1 MKSFQELLDDTRE
14 IFEGIPE
21 DGGNGYINIDRDLL
35 PNMLEVAKNA
45 YEIENLV
52 TLLSSDE
59 GVEIEGCSDPIK
71 EFFGMFLVHVQFEMT
86 KGELESLLNY
96 YWKIASKSKDPDFDF
111 IKYEGSCKGDFD
123 IFLELQDKEY
133 LEKVRA
139 KFVSVAEGYISDDP
153 YFNFG
158 IYSAIVRRY
167 WNNKNYIDY
176 SMRILGYSGAST
188 PPGVYHLLDNNGE
201 NAFIFKRLWKAYK
214 KYFKPGGEED
224 ELQYYEDFIRNE
236 TVVSLFYHFLFSFRK
251 GLHIIPTKNARS
263 SI

>member
-52 TLLSSDE
+52 TTFVGDK
-59 GVEIEGCSDPIK
+59 GIEIEGCSDPIK

-86 KGELESLLNY
+86 KGELESLLGY
-96 YWKIASKSKDPDFDF
+96 YWEVGSNRTDPDFDF
-111 IKYEGSCKGDFD
+111 IRYEGSCEGDFN
-123 IFLELQDKEY
+123 IFRELQDKEY

-153 YFNFG
+153 YFDFG

-167 WNNKNYIDY
+167 WNNKGYIDY
-176 SMRILGYSGAST
+176 SRRIVGDTGIST
-188 PPGVYHLLDNNGE
+188 PSEVYHLLDNNGE
-201 NAFIFKRLWKAYK
+201 NAFIFRRLWKAYK
-214 KYFKPGGEED
+214 KYFKPGEED
-224 ELQYYEDFIRNE
+224 ELQSHGAFIKE
-236 TVVSLFYHFLFSFRK
+236 QTVTSLFYHFLFSFRK
-251 GLHIIPTKNARS
+251 GLHVIPTKNARS